1 MAQRANR
8 VKLDTPT
15 ARKRLVASRSV
26 YWNTVSRGCSLGY
39 RRTGTDRAGVWKVK
53 YVPPKDAGS
62 MARRIQDTLGA
73 ADDALAADG
82 ITVLSYEQASKKA
95 NEWFPTAL
103 QKATGL
109 VPQRR
114 NYTVLDACNDYL
126 NALEGRKP
134 TYTPR
139 KVISAVI
146 TPTLGAIAVDKL
158 TRVRIEQWLKQIAE
172 TPRRKPRRGLKAD
185 DEDAKRRRKDSA
197 NRYLTILR
205 AALTRALADG
215 KVACSGLA
223 WKSVKPFAQVD
234 QRRTRFLSDDEARKI
249 VEKCGP
255 DFGLLVRAALFSG
268 CRYGELAR
276 LWVSDFDAGAG
287 TLFVSHSKSGKPR
300 QVYLDP
306 EAIRFFAAVC
316 DKRHPNHFM
325 FTDDGK
331 QWKKDSAKGMMEAAC
346 KAAEIEPLTFHELRH
361 TAASRW
367 ARQGLSLGEIAQ
379 QLGHADVR
387 MTQRYAHLCQNT
399 LANKI
404 RAMRPMR
411 IYTNPRKPR
420 RVALRP
426 EKPSTLSVTSAKPQT
441 DKIQ

>member
-1 MAQRANR
+1 MAQRANL
-8 VKLDTPT
+8 VKLDSPT
-15 ARKRLVASRSV
+15 ARKRLVASLSV

-39 RRTGTDRAGVWKVK
+39 RRAANNTAGVWKVK
-53 YVPPKDAGS
+53 YVPPKDAGGS
-62 MARRIQDTLGA
+62 STARRIQETIGA
-73 ADDALAADG
+73 ADDVLGADG
-82 ITVLSYEQASKKA
+82 VTVLSYEQARKKA

-114 NYTVLDACNDYL
+114 DYTVEDACNDYL

-134 TYTPR
+134 TYTSR
-139 KVISAVI
+139 KVINAVI
-146 TPTLGAIAVDKL
+146 VPALGKVAVEKL
-158 TRVRIEQWLKQIAE
+158 TRVRIEQWLKDIAE
-172 TPRRKPRRGLKAD
+172 KPRRKPRHDLKPDD
-185 DEDAKRRRKDSA
+185 DEAKRRRKDSA

-223 WKSVKPFAQVD
+223 WKSVEPFAQVD
-234 QRRTRFLSDDEARKI
+234 QRRTRFLSDDEARKV

-276 LWVSDFDAGAG
+276 LLISDFDAGAG

-306 EAIRFFAAVC
+306 EAIQFFTAVC
-316 DKRHPNHFM
+316 HKRRRNDFI
-325 FTDDGK
+325 FADGGK
-331 QWKKDSAKGMMEAAC
+331 QWKKDSAKGLMEAAC
-346 KAAEIEPLTFHELRH
+346 QAAEIEPLTFHELRH
-361 TAASRW
+361 SAASRW
-367 ARQGLSLGEIAQ
+367 ARQGLSLAEIAQ
-379 QLGHADVR
+379 QLGHADIR
-387 MTQRYAHLCQNT
+387 MTQRYAHLCQQT
-399 LANKI
+399 LANKV
-404 RAMRPMR
+404 RQMPAMG
-411 IYTNPRKPR
+411 IYEIVPQPKSQ
-420 RVALRP
+420 P
-426 EKPSTLSVTSAKPQT
+426 EPKPQT

>member
-8 VKLDTPT
+8 VKLDSPT
-15 ARKRLVASRSV
+15 ARKRLVASQSV

-39 RRTGTDRAGVWKVK
+39 RRAANITAGIWKVK
-53 YVPPKDAGS
+53 YVPPKDAGGGS
-62 MARRIQDTLGA
+62 TARRIQETIGA

-82 ITVLSYEQASKKA
+82 VTVLNYEQAHKKA

-114 NYTVLDACNDYL
+114 DYTVEDGCNDYL

-134 TYTPR
+134 TYTSR
-139 KVISAVI
+139 KVINAVI
-146 TPTLGAIAVDKL
+146 VPALGKVAVEKL
-158 TRVRIEQWLKQIAE
+158 TRVRIEQWLKDIAE
-172 TPRRKPRRGLKAD
+172 KPRRKPRHDLEPDD
-185 DEDAKRRRKDSA
+185 DEAKRRRKDSA

-276 LWVSDFDAGAG
+276 LLISDFDAGAG

-306 EAIRFFAAVC
+306 EAIQFFTAVC
-316 DKRHPNHFM
+316 DKRRRNNFI

-331 QWKKDSAKGMMEAAC
+331 QWKKDSAKGLMEAAC
-346 KAAEIEPLTFHELRH
+346 KAAEIEPITFHELRH
-361 TAASRW
+361 SAASRW

-379 QLGHADVR
+379 QLGHADIR
-387 MTQRYAHLCQNT
+387 MTQRYAHLCQQT
-399 LANKI
+399 LANKV
-404 RAMRPMR
+404 RQMPAMG
-411 IYTNPRKPR
+411 IYEVVPQSET
-420 RVALRP
+420 RP
-426 EKPSTLSVTSAKPQT
+426 EPKPQT

>member
-1 MAQRANR
+1 MAQRANL
-8 VKLDTPT
+8 VKLDSPT
-15 ARKRLVASRSV
+15 ARKRLAASQTV

-39 RRTGTDRAGVWKVK
+39 RRAANNTAGVWKVK
-53 YVPPKDAGS
+53 YVPPKDAGGS
-62 MARRIQDTLGA
+62 STARRIQETIGA
-73 ADDALAADG
+73 ADDVLGADG
-82 ITVLSYEQASKKA
+82 VTVLSYEQARKKA
-95 NEWFPTAL
+95 NEWFPIAL

-114 NYTVLDACNDYL
+114 DYTVEDACGDYL

-134 TYTPR
+134 TYTSR
-139 KVISAVI
+139 KVINAVI
-146 TPTLGAIAVDKL
+146 VPALGKVAVEKL
-158 TRVRIEQWLKQIAE
+158 TRVRIEQWLKDIAE
-172 TPRRKPRRGLKAD
+172 KPRRKPRHDLKPDD
-185 DEDAKRRRKDSA
+185 DEAKRRRKDSA

-276 LWVSDFDAGAG
+276 LLISDFDAEAG

-306 EAIRFFAAVC
+306 EAIQFFTAVC
-316 DKRHPNHFM
+316 HKRRRNDFI
-325 FTDDGK
+325 FADGGK
-331 QWKKDSAKGMMEAAC
+331 QWKKDSAKGLMEAAC

-361 TAASRW
+361 SAASRW
-367 ARQGLSLGEIAQ
+367 ARQGLSLAEIAQ
-379 QLGHADVR
+379 QLGHADIR
-387 MTQRYAHLCQNT
+387 MTQRYAHLCQQT
-399 LANKI
+399 LANKV
-404 RAMRPMR
+404 RQMPTMG
-411 IYTNPRKPR
+411 IYEIVPQPEPKPE
-420 RVALRP
+420 P
-426 EKPSTLSVTSAKPQT
+426 KPQT

>member
-1 MAQRANR
+1 MAQRANL
-8 VKLDTPT
+8 VKLDSPT
-15 ARKRLVASRSV
+15 ARKRLVASLSV

-39 RRTGTDRAGVWKVK
+39 RRAANNTAGVWKVK
-53 YVPPKDAGS
+53 YVPPKDAGGS
-62 MARRIQDTLGA
+62 STARRIQETIGA
-73 ADDALAADG
+73 ADDVLGADG
-82 ITVLSYEQASKKA
+82 VTVLSYEQARKKA

-114 NYTVLDACNDYL
+114 DYTVEDACSDYL

-134 TYTPR
+134 TYTSR
-139 KVISAVI
+139 KVINAVI
-146 TPTLGAIAVDKL
+146 VPALGKVAVEKL
-158 TRVRIEQWLKQIAE
+158 TRVRIEQWLKDIAE
-172 TPRRKPRRGLKAD
+172 KPRRKPRHDLKPDD
-185 DEDAKRRRKDSA
+185 DEAKRRRKDSA

-223 WKSVKPFAQVD
+223 WKSVEPFAQVD
-234 QRRTRFLSDDEARKI
+234 QRRTRFLSDDEARKV

-276 LWVSDFDAGAG
+276 LLISDFDAGAG

-306 EAIRFFAAVC
+306 EAIQFFTAVC
-316 DKRHPNHFM
+316 HKRRRNDFI
-325 FTDDGK
+325 FADGGK
-331 QWKKDSAKGMMEAAC
+331 QWKKDSAKGLMEAAC
-346 KAAEIEPLTFHELRH
+346 QAAEIEPLTFHELRH
-361 TAASRW
+361 SAASRW
-367 ARQGLSLGEIAQ
+367 ARQGLSLAEIAQ
-379 QLGHADVR
+379 QLGHADIR
-387 MTQRYAHLCQNT
+387 MTQRYAHLCQQT
-399 LANKI
+399 LANKV
-404 RAMRPMR
+404 RQMPAMG
-411 IYTNPRKPR
+411 IYEIVPQPKSQ
-420 RVALRP
+420 P
-426 EKPSTLSVTSAKPQT
+426 EPKPQT

>member
-8 VKLDTPT
+8 VKLDSPT
-15 ARKRLVASRSV
+15 ARKRLVANQSV

-39 RRTGTDRAGVWKVK
+39 RRAANNTSGVWKVK
-53 YVPPKDAGS
+53 YVPPKDAGGS
-62 MARRIQDTLGA
+62 TSRRIQETIGA
-73 ADDALAADG
+73 ADDMLAADG
-82 ITVLSYEQASKKA
+82 VTVLSYEQARKKA

-114 NYTVLDACNDYL
+114 DYTVEDACSEYL

-134 TYTPR
+134 TYIPR
-139 KVISAVI
+139 KVINAVMV
-146 TPTLGAIAVDKL
+146 PALGKVAVEKL
-158 TRVRIEQWLKQIAE
+158 TRARIEQWLKDIAE
-172 TPRRKPRRGLKAD
+172 KPRRKPRHDLKPDD
-185 DEDAKRRRKDSA
+185 DEAKRRRKDTA

-215 KVACSGLA
+215 KVACSGIA
-223 WKSVKPFAQVD
+223 WKSVKPFPQVD

-249 VEKCGP
+249 VDKCGP
-255 DFGLLVRAALFSG
+255 DFGLLVRAGLFSG

-276 LWVSDFDAGAG
+276 LLISDFDAGVGA
-287 TLFVSHSKSGKPR
+287 LFVSHSKNGRPR

-306 EAIRFFAAVC
+306 EATQFFAAVC
-316 DKRHPNHFM
+316 NKRRRNDCI

-361 TAASRW
+361 SAASRW
-367 ARQGLSLGEIAQ
+367 ARQGLSLAQIAQ
-379 QLGHADVR
+379 QLGHADIR
-387 MTQRYAHLCQNT
+387 MTQRYAHLCQQT
-399 LANKI
+399 LATKI
-404 RAMRPMR
+404 RHIPAMG
-411 IYTNPRKPR
+411 IYEPVVP
-420 RVALRP
+420 AEPRP
-426 EKPSTLSVTSAKPQT
+426 EPKPQT
-441 DKIQ
+441 EKVQ

>member
-8 VKLDTPT
+8 VKLDSPT
-15 ARKRLVASRSV
+15 ARKRLVASQSV

-39 RRTGTDRAGVWKVK
+39 RRSANNSAGIWKVK
-53 YVPPKDAGS
+53 YVPPKDAGGS
-62 MARRIQDTLGA
+62 STARRIQETIGA
-73 ADDALAADG
+73 ADDVLGADG
-82 ITVLSYEQASKKA
+82 VTVLSYEQARKKA

-109 VPQRR
+109 IPQRR
-114 NYTVLDACNDYL
+114 DYTVEDACGDYL

-134 TYTPR
+134 TYTSR
-139 KVISAVI
+139 KVINAVI
-146 TPTLGAIAVDKL
+146 VPALGKVAVEKL
-158 TRVRIEQWLKQIAE
+158 TRARIEQWLKDIAE
-172 TPRRKPRRGLKAD
+172 NPRRKPRHDLKPDD
-185 DEDAKRRRKDSA
+185 DEARRRRKDSA

-276 LWVSDFDAGAG
+276 LLISDFDAGAG

-306 EAIRFFAAVC
+306 EAIQFFTAVC
-316 DKRHPNHFM
+316 HKHRRNDFI
-325 FTDDGK
+325 FADGGN
-331 QWKKDSAKGMMEAAC
+331 QWKKDSAKGLMEAAC

-361 TAASRW
+361 SAASRW

-379 QLGHADVR
+379 QLGHADIR
-387 MTQRYAHLCQNT
+387 MTQRYAHLCQQT
-399 LANKI
+399 LANKV
-404 RAMRPMR
+404 RRMPAMG
-411 IYTNPRKPR
+411 IYEIVPQ
-420 RVALRP
+420 P
-426 EKPSTLSVTSAKPQT
+426 EPQPEPKPQT